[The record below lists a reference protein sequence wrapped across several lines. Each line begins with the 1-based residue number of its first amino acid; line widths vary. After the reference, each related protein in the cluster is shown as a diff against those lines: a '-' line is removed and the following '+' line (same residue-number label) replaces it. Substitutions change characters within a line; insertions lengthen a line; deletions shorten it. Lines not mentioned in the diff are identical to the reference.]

1 MAGRT
6 IAGWQPAL
14 AARAGLHYGWIV
26 VAVTFPTMLVAAGLR
41 ASAGVVIKPWEA
53 EFGWNR
59 AAISTIIAVS
69 WIAYGVANPLVG
81 RLIDR
86 FGPRRVT
93 LASIGLAT
101 VGALGTALVRE
112 PWQLYLVWGVAVGL
126 GSGGAANV
134 LAATVANR
142 WFASRRGLVTGILG
156 GGSSA
161 GQLVF
166 LPTLMALT
174 LAHGWRSGLV
184 LLAALLGFLILPLV
198 YLFLRDQPADVG
210 LRPYGAAAESGAAA
224 ASAGGRA
231 VRATS
236 IGAAV
241 RTADFWLLAGSFF
254 ICGYTT
260 NGLIG
265 THLIPHAV
273 EHGIPEVATAGALGL
288 MGMMN
293 ILGTIASGMLV
304 DRYDA
309 RRLLACYY
317 TFRGLSLF
325 LLPFVQ
331 DVGMLSV
338 FAVIYGLD
346 WLATVPPT
354 INLTADRFGR
364 QSVGAIY
371 GWISLSHQIGGAIA
385 AFLGGYVYIWLG
397 NYNAAFLSAGVTAV
411 IAAGLALNVR
421 RSRMPA
427 TAPVAA

>member
-1 MAGRT
+1 
-6 IAGWQPAL
+6 
-14 AARAGLHYGWIV
+14 
-26 VAVTFPTMLVAAGLR
+26 
-41 ASAGVVIKPWEA
+41 
-53 EFGWNR
+53 
-59 AAISTIIAVS
+59 
-69 WIAYGVANPLVG
+69 
-81 RLIDR
+81 
-86 FGPRRVT
+86 
-93 LASIGLAT
+93 
-101 VGALGTALVRE
+101 
-112 PWQLYLVWGVAVGL
+112 
-126 GSGGAANV
+126 
-134 LAATVANR
+134 
-142 WFASRRGLVTGILG
+142 
-156 GGSSA
+156 
-161 GQLVF
+161 
-166 LPTLMALT
+166 
-174 LAHGWRSGLV
+174 
-184 LLAALLGFLILPLV
+184 
-198 YLFLRDQPADVG
+198 
-210 LRPYGAAAESGAAA
+210 
-224 ASAGGRA
+224 
-231 VRATS
+231 
-236 IGAAV
+236 
-241 RTADFWLLAGSFF
+241 
-254 ICGYTT
+254 
-260 NGLIG
+260 
-265 THLIPHAV
+265 V

-385 AFLGGYVYIWLG
+385 AFLGGYVYVWLG

-421 RSRMPA
+421 RSRTPA
-427 TAPVAA
+427 VAGAPA

>member
-1 MAGRT
+1 MAGKAM
-6 IAGWQPAL
+6 AGWQPAL
-14 AARAGLHYGWIV
+14 AARFGVHYGWVV
-26 VAVTFPTMLVAAGLR
+26 VAVTLPTLLVAAGLR
-41 ASAGVVIKPWEA
+41 ASPGVIIRPWEA
-53 EFGWNR
+53 EFGWDR

-69 WIAYGVANPLVG
+69 WIAYGIANPLAG
-81 RLIDR
+81 RFLDTL
-86 FGPRRVT
+86 GPRRVT

-101 VGALGTALVRE
+101 AGAIGTVLVRD

-126 GSGGAANV
+126 GAGGAANV

-142 WFASRRGLVTGILG
+142 WFATKRGLVTGILG

-161 GQLVF
+161 GQLIF

-174 LAHGWRSGLV
+174 IADGWRSGLI
-184 LLAALLGFLILPLV
+184 LLAALLGFLIIPLV
-198 YLFLRDQPADVG
+198 FLFLRDSPAEVG
-210 LRPYGAAAESGAAA
+210 LRPYGAASASGSSAGPVGAAA
-224 ASAGGRA
+224 
-231 VRATS
+231 RATP
-236 IGAAV
+236 IREAV
-241 RTADFWLLAGSFF
+241 RTSDFWFLAGSFF

-273 EHGIPEVATAGALGL
+273 EHGIPEVTTASVLGL

-304 DRYDA
+304 DRFDA
-309 RRLLACYY
+309 RRMLAAYY

-331 DVGMLSV
+331 DAGMLSV

-354 INLTADRFGR
+354 ISLTADRFGR
-364 QSVGAIY
+364 GSVGSIY
-371 GWISLSHQIGGAIA
+371 GWISLSHQLGGAIA
-385 AFLGGYVYIWLG
+385 AAMGGYVYVMMG
-397 NYNAAFLSAGVTAV
+397 SYNAAFISAGVTAV
-411 IAAGLALNVR
+411 IAAGLALGVR
-421 RSRMPA
+421 RTRLPLPA
-427 TAPVAA
+427 GAPA

>member
-1 MAGRT
+1 
-6 IAGWQPAL
+6 
-14 AARAGLHYGWIV
+14 
-26 VAVTFPTMLVAAGLR
+26 MLVAAGLR

-53 EFGWNR
+53 EFGWDR
-59 AAISTIIAVS
+59 AAISTIIALS
-69 WIAYGVANPLVG
+69 WVAYGIANPLAG

-93 LASIGLAT
+93 LASISLAAL
-101 VGALGTALVRE
+101 GALGTSLVRE
-112 PWQLYLVWGVAVGL
+112 PWQLYLVWGLAVGL

-142 WFASRRGLVTGILG
+142 WFASKRGLVTGILG

-174 LAHGWRSGLV
+174 VTEGWRAGLV
-184 LLAALLGFLILPLV
+184 LLAALLGLLVLPLV
-198 YLFLRDQPADVG
+198 FLLLRDRPADVG
-210 LRPYGAAAESGAAA
+210 LRPYGAAETGDAATSGAGA
-224 ASAGGRA
+224 A

-236 IGAAV
+236 IHAAA
-241 RTADFWLLAGSFF
+241 RTTDFWLLAGSFF

-273 EHGIPEVATAGALGL
+273 EHGIPEVATASALGL

-371 GWISLSHQIGGAIA
+371 GWISLSHQLGGATA
-385 AFLGGYVYIWLG
+385 AYLGGYVYVWLG
-397 NYNAAFLSAGVTAV
+397 SYNVAFFSAGVTAV

-421 RSRMPA
+421 RGRTPA
-427 TAPVAA
+427 TAAAPA